1 MDIDPRR
8 AVRLQDLLLGRRYR
22 SRYRYTSGNDVRLF
36 RSGAQLFDAMIQ
48 RIDAATRDV
57 ALETYIFY
65 DDDLGRAVSAALL
78 RAAARGVRVRVI
90 TDGIGSPRIALFDD
104 WVAAGVEHRV
114 YNPHIFGRFGFSRTH
129 RKLAVIDSQ
138 YAYCGGINVVDDLVH
153 DDKALPF
160 PRWDFAVE
168 LSGPVV
174 VDVREAIELQWRRIR
189 LGFRP
194 PLPAPSAQPRF
205 PGVPANVSFM
215 APHPTGQGTG
225 RTVPTADDALREL
238 APAEP
243 LSRAERIVERLR
255 ARLRASV
262 RDPRTA
268 RVPCV
273 AFVARDNVVNRRA
286 IERVYLD
293 AIGQARHEV
302 LLANPYFMP
311 GRRLRRALIEAAG
324 RGVTVRLL
332 IGRKEFKLLDY
343 GVRFLYRA
351 LLCAGVQ
358 IAEYEKTLL
367 HGKVAV
373 VDSKWGTVGSSN
385 LDALSLVLNN
395 EANVLMVLHPQIQE
409 LRDAILA
416 AFDDATQIDRAH
428 YDARPMRERTV
439 SWLAYTTY
447 RAVMKLIT
455 IGGYD

>member
-8 AVRLQDLLLGRRYR
+8 AARLHDLLLGRRYR
-22 SRYRYTSGNDVRLF
+22 SRYRFTSGNDVRLF
-36 RSGAQLFDAMIQ
+36 GSGAALYGAMIE
-48 RIDAATRDV
+48 RIDAATHDV
-57 ALETYIFY
+57 ALETYIFGG
-65 DDDLGRAVSAALL
+65 DDTGRAVSAALV
-78 RAAARGVRVRVI
+78 RAAARGVRVRII
-90 TDGIGSPRIALFDD
+90 TDGIGSPRIALFDA
-104 WVAAGVEHRV
+104 WSAAGVEHRI

-129 RKLAVIDSQ
+129 RKLAVIDGR
-138 YAYCGGINVVDDLVH
+138 YAYCGGINVVDDLAH
-153 DDKALPF
+153 ADKSLPF

-174 VDVREAIELQWRRIR
+174 LDVREAFDLQWRRIR
-189 LGFRP
+189 LGYRP
-194 PLPAPSAQPRF
+194 ALPVSSVPPRF
-205 PGVPANVSFM
+205 PGVPASVGFM
-215 APHPTGQGTG
+215 SPHPTGQETL
-225 RTVPTADDALREL
+225 RAAPASDDALREL
-238 APAEP
+238 KPAARP
-243 LSRAERIVERLR
+243 GRMERIVERLR
-255 ARLRASV
+255 ARLRAGA
-262 RDPRTA
+262 RDLRTA

-273 AFVARDNVVNRRA
+273 AFVACDNVVNRRA
-286 IERVYLD
+286 IERAYLD
-293 AIGQARHEV
+293 AIGQARREV

-351 LLCAGVQ
+351 LLCAGVE

-395 EANVLMVLHPQIQE
+395 EANVLLVLHPQIQQ

-416 AFDDATQIDRAH
+416 AFEDATQIDRAG
-428 YDARPMRERTV
+428 YEARPIRERTV

-447 RAVMKLIT
+447 RAVMKLLT
-455 IGGYD
+455 VGGYD

>member
-8 AVRLQDLLLGRRYR
+8 AVRLHDLLLGRRYR
-22 SRYRYTSGNDVRLF
+22 SRYRFTSGNDVRLF
-36 RSGAQLFDAMIQ
+36 GSGATLFGAMIE
-48 RIDAATRDV
+48 RIDAATHDV
-57 ALETYIFY
+57 ALETYIFS
-65 DDDLGRAVSAALL
+65 DDETGRALSAALL

-90 TDGIGSPRIALFDD
+90 TDGIGSPRMALFDA
-104 WVAAGVEHRV
+104 WSAAGVEHRI

-129 RKLAVIDSQ
+129 RKLAVIDGQ
-138 YAYCGGINVVDDLVH
+138 FAYCGGINVVDDLVH

-174 VDVREAIELQWRRIR
+174 ADVREAIELQWRRIR

-194 PLPAPSAQPRF
+194 PLPAPSMSPRF
-205 PGVPANVSFM
+205 PGVPASVGFM
-215 APHPTGQGTG
+215 APHPTGQGAV
-225 RTVPTADDALREL
+225 RAAPASDDALREL
-238 APAEP
+238 IPAAPP
-243 LSRAERIVERLR
+243 GRMERIVERLR

-273 AFVARDNVVNRRA
+273 AFVACDNVVNRRA
-286 IERVYLD
+286 IERAYLD
-293 AIGQARHEV
+293 AIDRARKEV

-332 IGRKEFKLLDY
+332 IGRKEFKVLDY

-351 LLCAGVQ
+351 LLCAGVE

-395 EANVLMVLHPQIQE
+395 EANVLIVLHPQIQQ

-416 AFDDATQIDRAH
+416 AFDDATRIDRAG
-428 YDARPMRERTV
+428 YEARPIRERTV

-447 RAVMKLIT
+447 RAVMKLLT
-455 IGGYD
+455 VGGYD